1 MPVTVQTPDQCSEP
15 AAATSSWTPILDE
28 ASARLAEQAIAV
40 VQRDAEQHA
49 MALASG
55 PSLSRGHAGLAVMF
69 AYLSQSTGDSRCEEL
84 AVERLESSIAAFAQN
99 PFHPALYSG
108 MTGAGWALAHL
119 SDAEERADD
128 EMFTIVDE
136 RIRRLLAAKS
146 PLEEYDLINGLV
158 GIGVYALE
166 RLPSRLAASFLARIV
181 EILSDRAVTT
191 ADGITWRTPKA
202 RWQPWERERPDL
214 LHANL
219 GVAHGVPG
227 IIGLLAHTA
236 IQGVKTDQCCSLVE
250 GAVPWLLE
258 QRLPASAGGRFAYS
272 TGTPEGP
279 TPAPSRLA
287 WCYGDLGIAPV
298 LLAASTATGNDAWRR
313 EAIELG
319 LVAAARSLEDSGV
332 QDPGLC
338 HGAAG
343 AGHIFNRLYQATGHP
358 VMLATAQRWFGE
370 ALAQWNMRPGI
381 GGFSALALGAGG
393 EAEWVDDAGLL
404 EGAAGVALALQAAS
418 TPVEPKWDR
427 MLLCS

>member
-1 MPVTVQTPDQCSEP
+1 MLLAVQTPDLDTERPP
-15 AAATSSWTPILDE
+15 ARVSWTPILDE
-28 ASARLAEQAIAV
+28 ASARLAEQAIAA

-55 PSLSRGHAGLAVMF
+55 PSLSRGDAGLAVMF
-69 AYLSQSTGDSRCEEL
+69 AYLGQSTGDARCEEL
-84 AVERLESSIAAFAQN
+84 AVERLEASIAGFAQS
-99 PFHPALYSG
+99 PFHPALFSG
-108 MTGAGWALAHL
+108 MTGAAWALAHL
-119 SDAEERADD
+119 SDSSERGDD
-128 EMFTIVDE
+128 EMFTMVDE

-146 PLEEYDLINGLV
+146 PMDEYDLINGLV

-166 RLPSRLAASFLARIV
+166 RSPSRLAAGFLERIV
-181 EILSDRAVTT
+181 AILADRAVATQ
-191 ADGITWRTPKA
+191 GGVTWRTPKA
-202 RWQPWERERPDL
+202 RWQPWERERPHA

-227 IIGLLAHTA
+227 IIGLLAHA
-236 IQGVKTDQCCSLVE
+236 ALQGVKTDRCCSLLEEV
-250 GAVPWLLE
+250 VPWLLE
-258 QRLPASAGGRFAYS
+258 QQLPASAGGRFAYA
-272 TGTPEGP
+272 TGSPGEP
-279 TPAPSRLA
+279 TPSRLA
-287 WCYGDLGIAPV
+287 WCYGELGIAPV
-298 LLAASTATGNDAWRR
+298 LLAASAATGNDAWHQ
-313 EAIELG
+313 EAVELG
-319 LVAAARSLEDSGV
+319 LVAAARSLESSDV

-358 VMLATAQRWFGE
+358 VLLAASRRWFGE

-381 GGFSALALGAGG
+381 GGFSALARGADG

-404 EGAAGVALALQAAS
+404 EGAAGVALALHAAS

>member
-1 MPVTVQTPDQCSEP
+1 MSLTVQTPDQYTVRTP
-15 AAATSSWTPILDE
+15 ARVSWTPILDE
-28 ASARLAEQAIAV
+28 ESARLAEQAIAA

-49 MALASG
+49 TALASG

-69 AYLSQSTGDSRCEEL
+69 AYLSQSTDDARCEEL
-84 AVERLESSIAAFAQN
+84 AVERLEASIAVFAQN

-119 SDAEERADD
+119 SDAEDRADD
-128 EMFTIVDE
+128 DMFTTVDE
-136 RIRRLLAAKS
+136 RIRRLLDKS
-146 PLEEYDLINGLV
+146 SPMEEYDLINGLV

-166 RLPSRLAASFLARIV
+166 RLPSRLAAGFLARIV
-181 EILSDRAVTT
+181 EILSDRAV
-191 ADGITWRTPKA
+191 AAAGGITWRTPKA

-236 IQGVKTDQCCSLVE
+236 LQGVKTDQCCSLVE

-258 QRLPASAGGRFAYS
+258 QQLPASAGGRFAYS
-272 TGTPEGP
+272 TSSPEGP
-279 TPAPSRLA
+279 APAPSRLA

-298 LLAASTATGNDAWRR
+298 LLAASTATGNDAWRQ
-313 EAIELG
+313 EAVELG
-319 LVAAARSLEDSGV
+319 LMAAARSLEDSGV

-343 AGHIFNRLYQATGHP
+343 AGHIFNRLYQATEHP
-358 VMLATAQRWFGE
+358 VLLDTARRWFGE

-381 GGFSALALGAGG
+381 GGFSALARGADG
-393 EAEWVDDAGLL
+393 EAEWVDDVGLL

-418 TPVEPKWDR
+418 TSVEPKWDR